1 MNKKREITVTLSKQT
16 TSITLPNDLAKALQ
30 YFKSTRSKWVS
41 WIRLHN
47 AGVSDPAEAILE
59 LKKLGALIDIT
70 YIEAWVSMRDRYD
83 EAQQY
88 KYCGWHFDAKSLHNT
103 TNPHK
108 EIPA

>member
-1 MNKKREITVTLSKQT
+1 MNKGEKITVTLSKQT

-47 AGVSDPAEAILE
+47 AGVSDPAAAILE
-59 LKKLGALIDIT
+59 LKKLGALIEIT
-70 YIEAWVSMRDRYD
+70 YIDALVSKWNRYD
-83 EAQQY
+83 EAQKY
-88 KYCGWHFDAKSLHNT
+88 KYYGWHFDAKSLHNT

-108 EIPA
+108 EISA